1 MVDEYLS
8 EREQA
13 EQVKVWLRENWI
25 WLVAGVAIALGGYY
39 GWRWWEARQSA
50 RSVEAGARY
59 SAMLEA
65 LGRNQR
71 EEGLRIGAEVTDKYA
86 DTPYADHAAL
96 LLARIDVDS
105 GDLAGAE
112 RRLAEVARASDDPD
126 LRVVARLRLARL
138 QLALGRYDDALA
150 TLEAIDSPA
159 LAARVEELRGD
170 VRLAQGDESAALAA
184 WRRAQAAAAGGTET
198 GRLVDAELLELK
210 IDELAAAQAAGKDK
224 DS

>member
-1 MVDEYLS
+1 MVDEFLS

-13 EQVKVWLRENWI
+13 EQLRLWLRENWI
-25 WLVAGVAIALGGYY
+25 WLVAGVAIAIGGYY

-50 RSVEAGARY
+50 RSVEAGARF
-59 SAMLEA
+59 SAMLDA

-71 EEGLRIGAEVTDKYA
+71 EEGLRIGTEVTGEYA

-96 LLARIDVDS
+96 LLARMDVDS
-105 GDLAGAE
+105 GELARAE

-126 LRVVARLRLARL
+126 LRIVARLRLARV

-150 TLEAIDSPA
+150 TLDAIDSPA

-170 VRLAQGDESAALAA
+170 VRLAQGDKSAALEA
-184 WRRAQAAAAGGTET
+184 WRRAQAAAAAGSDT
-198 GRLVDAELLELK
+198 GRLVDSELLGLK
-210 IDELAAAQAAGKDK
+210 IDELAAAPAVKKDK
-224 DS
+224 GS